1 MMRRALFT
9 GSFDPVTYGH
19 LDIICRASSLF
30 DELVVGVIVNPSKTP
45 LFTKEER
52 VEMIREV
59 TSDRS
64 NIRVDCFQ
72 GLLADYVNAGHFDAV
87 VRGLRGI
94 ADYDYEFQMAQI
106 NTKLFMEGTETVF
119 LMADPRYSFISSS
132 MVREVASLGGSI
144 DELVPEAIRSRIE
157 AKYQR

>member
-1 MMRRALFT
+1 MTAVYP

-19 LDIICRASSLF
+19 IDIIRRASSLF
-30 DELVVGVIVNPSKTP
+30 DELVVGVIVNPAKTP

-59 TSDRS
+59 TSDCP
-64 NIRVDCFQ
+64 NVQVECFQ

-94 ADYDYEFQMAQI
+94 ADFDYEFQMSQI
-106 NTKLFMEGTETVF
+106 NAKLYLEGTETVF

-144 DELVPEAIRSRIE
+144 ESLVPEPVRSRTQ